1 MSLST
6 TVILTRSLLFIAN
19 IILVMLG
26 LFILV
31 TGLWIVF
38 DPLHFHMVVIQDI
51 KEEVKKKI
59 EEFASDFTQE
69 GGRFW
74 GPFLTAIGLV
84 MIFVSGSGC
93 LGAKRESR
101 NLLWIYSAMMTLV
114 LVSEIVLLVC
124 LTKYQQNMKTFLA
137 KPVEYHTKYMEKMLA
152 MIDTKYYQDLNISG
166 VKYQTVIDDILLQA
180 KGSSDVGE
188 MVIYILKFS
197 SGFTFILLLLGLIN
211 VVIIANYFERF
222 IGTSLNTY
230 STVPM
235 VETVSPNV

>member
-6 TVILTRSLLFIAN
+6 TVIITRSLLFIAN

-38 DPLHFHMVVIQDI
+38 DPLHFHMVVIQGI

-124 LTKYQQNMKTFLA
+124 LTKYQQ
-137 KPVEYHTKYMEKMLA
+137 
-152 MIDTKYYQDLNISG
+152 DLNISG

-180 KGSSDVGE
+180 RGSSDVGE